1 MTRVLLAVV
10 MTTLLSAFPAE
21 QAPPVQFRSSADTV
35 EVHATVKLK
44 NGAIAHDLTKDDF
57 ELLEDGKPRE
67 ITVFS
72 RSIQPLSVAM
82 VLDHSG
88 STAMEF
94 ANVRMAAQEFI
105 AHLSGA
111 IAPPSAR

>member
-1 MTRVLLAVV
+1 MARD
-10 MTTLLSAFPAE
+10 M
-21 QAPPVQFRSSADTV
+21 
-35 EVHATVKLK
+35 
-44 NGAIAHDLTKDDF
+44 TKDDF
-57 ELLEDGKPRE
+57 ELREDGKPIE

-94 ANVRMAAQEFI
+94 ANVRMAAQEFL
-105 AHLSGA
+105 AHLLKGDRAAISTLTWDCQPFTDEHTNADDGA
-111 IAPPSAR
+111 STGTPR